1 MWQVNTVGKQRC
13 FENGGLSSTFPK
25 IFEIFDWVW
34 DYENGKKMT
43 RAKAQRTPSI
53 NKITN
58 SKLEI

>member
-1 MWQVNTVGKQRC
+1 MWEVNTVGKQRC

-43 RAKAQRTPSI
+43 RAKAQSV
-53 NKITN
+53 K
-58 SKLEI
+58 SEQKAVSS